1 MYIKAPPMQ
10 PCLCGSFGMAEVTA
24 RAVDRIDTAPR
35 YTESDAIRLNHMFRG
50 RDTVEMLTVLLHEN
64 MLGDAA
70 IVSSFGAESAV
81 LLHLIGSI
89 DPTVPVLF
97 LETGKHFPETLAYR
111 DTLAARIG
119 LTDLRNITPD
129 PALLARKDENGLR
142 WSYDPDGCCDIRK
155 VLPLKAALAP
165 FDAQFTGRKA
175 FQSKTRSALPRFEI
189 EEGRLKVN
197 PLADWD
203 KARIAAYIAEHDLPA
218 HPLVEQGYPSIGC
231 SPCTSMVAPGEDERS
246 GRWKGWDKVECG
258 IHTAVPE
265 ADDNG
270 ANDPV
275 F

>member
-1 MYIKAPPMQ
+1 MLAAVIRQRDRRASLTDAP
-10 PCLCGSFGMAEVTA
+10 
-24 RAVDRIDTAPR
+24 
-35 YTESDAIRLNHMFRG
+35 
-50 RDTVEMLTVLLHEN
+50 DTVAEL
-64 MLGDAA
+64 
-70 IVSSFGAESAV
+70 VS
-81 LLHLIGSI
+81 
-89 DPTVPVLF
+89 
-97 LETGKHFPETLAYR
+97 
-111 DTLAARIG
+111 
-119 LTDLRNITPD
+119 
-129 PALLARKDENGLR
+129 LARPDARLQR
-142 WSYDPDGCCDIRK
+142 RAADGCCDIRK

-175 FQSKTRSALPRFEI
+175 FQSKTRGALPRFEI

-203 KARIAAYIAEHDLPA
+203 KARIAAYIAEHDLPP

-231 SPCTSMVAPGEDERS
+231 SPCTTMVAPGEDERS

-258 IHTAVPE
+258 IHTAVPV